1 MSLSTSRLTFRFAPQ
16 VFVSVCAALILSSCS
31 KEVVEDI
38 EQPIRP
44 VKIFKVSGDSS
55 AAIRNFPGVID
66 ASQRAEL
73 AFRVPG
79 TVQKIYVKEGDKV
92 TKGQLLA
99 ELDDADYAITVQDK
113 KATAEKDERNF
124 ERGEE
129 LIVDGNISRMD
140 FDRMEAAMKTSAAAL
155 ALAEQDLAY
164 TKLRA
169 PFDGRIAV
177 RSIENFEE
185 VVAKQEV
192 MRLQD
197 ENELEVKVAL
207 PESLVRSINKQTE
220 MESREL
226 VKAFASF
233 EGNAGSKFPLFIKEL
248 SSKADPQTQTFEVTL
263 GMQPPSGF
271 PVLPGMTTTVM
282 MDFSRVINVDVVHWI
297 PARAVV
303 AESDL
308 NAQIWILDPA
318 SMTVKSRKVQI
329 GRMSG
334 TKIEIKQGLSGGE
347 EVISVG
353 ASYLAEDMKVSRMMQ
368 SEQAVPRADDP
379 V

>member
-1 MSLSTSRLTFRFAPQ
+1 MSLSTCRII
-16 VFVSVCAALILSSCS
+16 VSVCAALVLSGCGND
-31 KEVVEDI
+31 VVEDV
-38 EQPIRP
+38 EVPVRP

-55 AAIRNFPGVID
+55 TAVRSFPGVID

-79 TVQKIYVKEGDKV
+79 TVEKIYVKEGDQVKR
-92 TKGQLLA
+92 GQLLA

-124 ERGEE
+124 KRGQE

-140 FDRMEAAMKTSAAAL
+140 FDRMEASMKTSAAAL
-155 ALAEQDLAY
+155 ALAEQNLAY
-164 TKLRA
+164 TQLKA
-169 PFDGRIAV
+169 PFDGRVAV

-185 VVAKQEV
+185 VAAKQEV

-197 ENELEVKVAL
+197 ENELEVKVSL
-207 PESLVRSINKQTE
+207 PESLVRSIRKTGE
-220 MESREL
+220 VAARDAVTSYA
-226 VKAFASF
+226 VF
-233 EGNAGSKFPLFIKEL
+233 EGNGGTQFPLAIKEL
-248 SSKADPQTQTFEVTL
+248 SSKADPQTQTFSVTL
-263 GMQPPSGF
+263 SMASPSEF
-271 PVLPGMTTTVM
+271 PVLPGMTTTVS
-282 MDFSRVINVDVVHWI
+282 MDFSKIINVDIVHWI

-318 SMTVKSRKVQI
+318 SMTVKSRKVTI

-334 TKIEIKQGLSGGE
+334 SKIEIKQGLIGGE
-347 EVISVG
+347 EIISVG
-353 ASYLAEDMKVSRMMQ
+353 ASYLAEDMKVTRMIQ